1 MELNKYESIMQQFNE
16 YQSIQQMITKD
27 LVQKMITSMGGQ
39 SIRDDKDFDFQTAR
53 NQDPREIEAM
63 ILKNRKGS
71 ISNIDLK
78 TLTVLEQ
85 LYRELNF
92 TPNSW
97 AGSIAHGNSK
107 DHLINELIRLLG
119 YRSVMSFC
127 N

>member
-1 MELNKYESIMQQFNE
+1 MESNEYESLQQFYE
-16 YQSIQQMITKD
+16 YQSLKQMITKD

-39 SIRDDKDFDFQTAR
+39 SIDDKNFDFQTAR

-97 AGSIAHGNSK
+97 ASSIAHTNRK
-107 DHLINELIRLLG
+107 DDLIDELIRLLG

>member
-1 MELNKYESIMQQFNE
+1 MELDN
-16 YQSIQQMITKD
+16 SIQQMITKD

-39 SIRDDKDFDFQTAR
+39 SKS
-53 NQDPREIEAM
+53 
-63 ILKNRKGS
+63 S

-92 TPNSW
+92 RPVSW
-97 AGSIAHGNSK
+97 ATSLVHVNRKK
-107 DHLINELIRLLG
+107 DLIDELIRLLG
-119 YRSVMSFC
+119 YQSVMSFC

>member
-1 MELNKYESIMQQFNE
+1 MELDESIR
-16 YQSIQQMITKD
+16 QMITKD

-39 SIRDDKDFDFQTAR
+39 SIRDDKNFDFQTAR
-53 NQDPREIEAM
+53 KQDPREIEAM

-85 LYRELNF
+85 LYRELNY
-92 TPNSW
+92 TPHSW

-107 DHLINELIRLLG
+107 DDLINELIRLLG

>member
-1 MELNKYESIMQQFNE
+1 MESNECESLQQFYE
-16 YQSIQQMITKD
+16 YQSLKQMITKD
-27 LVQKMITSMGGQ
+27 LVQKIITSMGGQ
-39 SIRDDKDFDFQTAR
+39 SIRDDKNIDFQTAR
-53 NQDPREIEAM
+53 NQDPSEIVAM
-63 ILKNRKGS
+63 ILENRKGS

-92 TPNSW
+92 RPNSW
-97 AGSIAHGNSK
+97 ASSIAHSNRK
-107 DHLINELIRLLG
+107 DDLIHELIRLLG

>member
-1 MELNKYESIMQQFNE
+1 MELDN
-16 YQSIQQMITKD
+16 SIQQMITKD

-39 SIRDDKDFDFQTAR
+39 SKS
-53 NQDPREIEAM
+53 
-63 ILKNRKGS
+63 S

-92 TPNSW
+92 RPCSFATSLVHTNRK
-97 AGSIAHGNSK
+97 K
-107 DHLINELIRLLG
+107 DLIDELTRLLG
-119 YRSVMSFC
+119 YQSVMSFC

>member
-1 MELNKYESIMQQFNE
+1 MELDESIKK
-16 YQSIQQMITKD
+16 MITKD

-39 SIRDDKDFDFQTAR
+39 SIRDDKNFDFQTAIK
-53 NQDPREIEAM
+53 QDPREIEAM
-63 ILKNRKGS
+63 ILKNRKSS

-92 TPNSW
+92 RPVSW
-97 AGSIAHGNSK
+97 ATSLAHVSRK
-107 DHLINELIRLLG
+107 QHLIDELIRLLG

>member
-1 MELNKYESIMQQFNE
+1 MELDNSIH
-16 YQSIQQMITKD
+16 QMITKD

-39 SIRDDKDFDFQTAR
+39 SKS
-53 NQDPREIEAM
+53 
-63 ILKNRKGS
+63 S

-92 TPNSW
+92 RPVSW
-97 AGSIAHGNSK
+97 ATSLAHGNRKK
-107 DHLINELIRLLG
+107 DLIDELIRLLG
-119 YRSVMSFC
+119 YQSVMSFC